1 MKIHPV
7 GDALVVEPISSE
19 RMTKGGIVIPET
31 AAKKR
36 DLASVKVKV
45 IACGSL
51 AFEEEKRHTKEF
63 GRDCR
68 MPKEG
73 DTILIGKYTGYNLE
87 VNGKE
92 YRVIWSKDVAAILEE
107 DDE

>member
-7 GDALVVEPISSE
+7 GDAIVVEPINSE
-19 RMTKGGIVIPET
+19 RVTRGGIIIPET
-31 AAKKR
+31 EAKKR

-45 IACGSL
+45 VALGSL
-51 AFEEEKRHTKEF
+51 AFEEEMKHEREF

-68 MPKEG
+68 VPREG
-73 DTILIGKYTGYNLE
+73 DTILIGKYAGYNLE
-87 VNGKE
+87 VNGNK